1 MYSKKFKCIS
11 HLFYDTYFY
20 KYIAVFYLGYNKDS
34 NNQWYNIDMQHWKV
48 YDILIKIKNRET
60 NIKNLIRFREIS
72 ISTYNCNLF
81 LRFVWIWSIIRYIIR
96 WYYWILKIWKKRNS
110 FQELVSIRLIIAYR
124 IKKEKNRNS

>member
-34 NNQWYNIDMQHWKV
+34 NNQWYNDMQHWKV
-48 YDILIKIKNRET
+48 YDILIKIKNQET
-60 NIKNLIRFREIS
+60 NIKNLIWFREIS
-72 ISTYNCNLF
+72 ISTYNYNLF

>member
-20 KYIAVFYLGYNKDS
+20 KYIAVFYLRYNKDS
-34 NNQWYNIDMQHWKV
+34 NNQWYNDLQHWKV
-48 YDILIKIKNRET
+48 YDLLIKIKNRET

-72 ISTYNCNLF
+72 ISTYNNLF
-81 LRFVWIWSIIRYIIR
+81 LRFVWSIIRYIIR